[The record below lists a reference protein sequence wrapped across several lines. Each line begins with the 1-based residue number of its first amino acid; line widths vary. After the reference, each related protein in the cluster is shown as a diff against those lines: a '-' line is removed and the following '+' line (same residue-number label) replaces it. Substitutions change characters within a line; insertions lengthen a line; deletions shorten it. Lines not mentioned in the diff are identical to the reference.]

1 MKYKQKVD
9 FISDILLIIIGIIL
23 LILSILNIGNVKIIF
38 IAVMSTYAI
47 VNFLQYFLTKQTKD
61 YEGLYTFI
69 SSVVIALMTLFL
81 YQDNNLTIALLLL
94 GWTFIMAIIK
104 FIKTDYY
111 NDRHDRM
118 WKVKM
123 FTLVIFILAGTFSSL
138 AMLTI
143 DNKLLILGYYF
154 FIHGVLEIIEPI
166 TKYLISK

>member
-1 MKYKQKVD
+1 
-9 FISDILLIIIGIIL
+9 
-23 LILSILNIGNVKIIF
+23 
-38 IAVMSTYAI
+38 
-47 VNFLQYFLTKQTKD
+47 
-61 YEGLYTFI
+61 
-69 SSVVIALMTLFL
+69 
-81 YQDNNLTIALLLL
+81 
-94 GWTFIMAIIK
+94 MAIIK